1 MSAEMRI
8 TVRVLELPHGGFV
21 IAEEIA
27 GSDTIEWDATQAVSS
42 IDEACGAVSRRVR
55 DWNTECKQLR
65 LAHAQDAE
73 VIPLRKQS
81 RWWRAIK

>member
-1 MSAEMRI
+1 MEMRI
-8 TVRVLELPHGGFV
+8 TVRVLELPNGGFV

-27 GSDTIEWDATQAVSS
+27 GSGEVEWDATQAVSS

-55 DWNTECKQLR
+55 DWNVECKQLR
-65 LAHAQDAE
+65 LAQAQEADL
-73 VIPLRKQS
+73 IPLKRPS